1 MWGQGWSRETGAAG
15 GGAGGGDG
23 GLSQEA
29 TMEEVRGLR
38 CWRFLTGRL
47 CCWRRSGVAGRE

>member
-1 MWGQGWSRETGAAG
+1 MGPGLEQGDGGGG